1 MPAHGKKKRP
11 SSPGLLHSNASACAG
26 SSRCRAPSRRAC
38 DASCCC
44 LPAQFA
50 SETPNLPSSG
60 AVLLIASPAF
70 SPPRRPPV
78 TTPTNNARPHQ
89 LLAHTDFANSPHS
102 PAASARPLTERAR
115 SPRDL
120 PQPRRP
126 VAVHWVSLSARP
138 VPHNHR
144 PQRAL
149 PQPLRSRRRRSP
161 PAAPIAG
168 LVLVLAVTSRRPP
181 VHAVGPLACG
191 ASKHT
196 KTSSPTALRI
206 SLDGAPPGT
215 SQPNAVQAAS
225 LPLPAL
231 SISTRPRLAVSR
243 SRLDVGSTISPEL
256 APGDGPYLR
265 RAREPRA

>member
-78 TTPTNNARPHQ
+78 TTPTNNARPPQ

-181 VHAVGPLACG
+181 VHRAPNQPRRSAARYQPAERSPGGITATAC
-191 ASKHT
+191 AEH
-196 KTSSPTALRI
+196 
-206 SLDGAPPGT
+206 
-215 SQPNAVQAAS
+215 QH
-225 LPLPAL
+225 
-231 SISTRPRLAVSR
+231 STPIGRVSF
-243 SRLDVGSTISPEL
+243 
-256 APGDGPYLR
+256 APGRGLHHLT
-265 RAREPRA
+265 